1 MVIALGIDS
10 EGHKQILGLREGH
23 TEHSRVVKALLRD
36 LVDRG
41 LDPERARLFVI
52 DGAKALTSA
61 IRTVFGSLAAIQRC
75 QLHKQRNI
83 LGHLPERLHASVA
96 SALRDAWKARDAAL
110 AQRQLTRLAA
120 SLETD
125 HPGAAASVREGLDDT
140 LTLQRLGV
148 TGGLYRKL
156 RTTNAIENFNSAIA
170 TYSRNVKRWR
180 NGMMVIRW
188 VSAAIVE
195 AEKTFRRVHGWR
207 DITKLVAALD
217 LLEAKEQA
225 STERVA

>member
-1 MVIALGIDS
+1 MHWPLAERRRTVVTGYPVTARFTS
-10 EGHKQILGLREGH
+10 
-23 TEHSRVVKALLRD
+23 EHSVVTKLSW
-36 LVDRG
+36 
-41 LDPERARLFVI
+41 
-52 DGAKALTSA
+52 TSA
-61 IRTVFGSLAAIQRC
+61 SPSAITQMLAMSTRAWQR
-75 QLHKQRNI
+75 H
-83 LGHLPERLHASVA
+83 GHFFLHASVT
-96 SALRDAWKARDAAL
+96 SALRDAWKARDTAR
-110 AQRQLTRLAA
+110 AQRQLKRLAT

-125 HPGAAASVREGLDDT
+125 HPGAAASVREGLDA

-195 AEKTFRRVHGWR
+195 AEQKFRRVHGWR
-207 DITKLVAALD
+207 DITKLVSALGH
-217 LLEAKEQA
+217 LEATQEA